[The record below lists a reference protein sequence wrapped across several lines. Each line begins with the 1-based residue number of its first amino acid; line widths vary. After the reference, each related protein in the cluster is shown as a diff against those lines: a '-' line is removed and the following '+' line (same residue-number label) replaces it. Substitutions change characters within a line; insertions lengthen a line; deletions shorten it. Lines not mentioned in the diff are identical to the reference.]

1 MSFVLRALR
10 HERLDPGL
18 QNIMRI
24 TNEHATIICQVLQ
37 HYFGAD
43 TDVWLFGSRADDS
56 QRGGDIDLYLET
68 SLQSPDAV
76 IDAKLHSLVEI
87 KQKIGDQK
95 IDLVIYRRGRDREA
109 IHQEARSTGVRLS
122 DNR

>member
-1 MSFVLRALR
+1 
-10 HERLDPGL
+10 
-18 QNIMRI
+18 MRI
-24 TNEHATIICQVLQ
+24 SDEHADIICRVLQ

-43 TDVWLFGSRADDS
+43 TDVWLFGSRVDDG

-76 IDAKLHSLVEI
+76 IEAKLNALVEI

-95 IDLVIYRRGRDREA
+95 IDLVIYRRGHNREP
-109 IHQEARSTGVRLS
+109 IHHEARNTGVRLS
-122 DNR
+122 DNKAG